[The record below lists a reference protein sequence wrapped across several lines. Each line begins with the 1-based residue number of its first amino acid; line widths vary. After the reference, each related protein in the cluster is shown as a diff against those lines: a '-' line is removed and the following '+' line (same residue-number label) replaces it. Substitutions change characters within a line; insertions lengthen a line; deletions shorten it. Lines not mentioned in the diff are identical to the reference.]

1 MKGKR
6 FTVCPFFIR
15 RRSEMK
21 KFAGFLVLVIVFG
34 VTGCASKSSESV
46 VSQDSAVSPG
56 SGYGQDSGRIYS
68 ESEAALRDEARRVLK
83 DVFFAFESAEID
95 DQAALQLKNNAIWM
109 RANPSVSVT
118 IEGHCD
124 ERGTSEYNMA
134 LGERRAD
141 MAKSFLVKAGVR
153 AERINT
159 VSYGEERPFD
169 PGHDEAAWAQ
179 NRRAHFVV
187 E

>member
-1 MKGKR
+1 
-6 FTVCPFFIR
+6 
-15 RRSEMK
+15 MK

-109 RANPSVSVT
+109 RANQVFRLLSKVIVTRGEPPSTIWPLVSDVL
-118 IEGHCD
+118 IWQ
-124 ERGTSEYNMA
+124 
-134 LGERRAD
+134 
-141 MAKSFLVKAGVR
+141 KVFL
-153 AERINT
+153 
-159 VSYGEERPFD
+159 
-169 PGHDEAAWAQ
+169 
-179 NRRAHFVV
+179 
-187 E
+187 